1 MIFNL
6 KKQFLCHFVFCH
18 FLGQYS
24 SESWCLGV
32 FWNPQ
37 DLLLM
42 MGTRIL
48 KIEVEVELFTFTA
61 IASLGLRLASN
72 PVCKDQC
79 HCNPVWRPLLCE
91 TLNSGDIFC
100 LNPLLS
106 FQTISVS
113 RQEFTSVKLSQFEFC
128 RKLIDSVFFEVSACT
143 ILYNS
148 ECIWDQQYNK
158 GIRDFGPDILLTQG
172 NCWWSKNVYVSQF
185 AESMSKIFEKAFYS
199 SISIS

>member
-1 MIFNL
+1 MTGAAPKCELWIIAL
-6 KKQFLCHFVFCH
+6 TTSFLIWSFVFLQIANRKYNSQSIKIWYVLLFEH
-18 FLGQYS
+18 F
-24 SESWCLGV
+24 
-32 FWNPQ
+32 
-37 DLLLM
+37 
-42 MGTRIL
+42 TA
-48 KIEVEVELFTFTA
+48 TA
-61 IASLGLRLASN
+61 IALFGLRLASN

-106 FQTISVS
+106 FPKISVS

-148 ECIWDQQYNK
+148 QCIWDQQYNK
-158 GIRDFGPDILLTQG
+158 GIRDFGLDILLTQG

-185 AESMSKIFEKAFYS
+185 AESMSKIFEKAFYHFHFVV
-199 SISIS
+199 

>member
-1 MIFNL
+1 MFGG
-6 KKQFLCHFVFCH
+6 V
-18 FLGQYS
+18 
-24 SESWCLGV
+24 SESSGSPLDDGHKKYENWCRSG
-32 FWNPQ
+32 
-37 DLLLM
+37 
-42 MGTRIL
+42 L

-100 LNPLLS
+100 VNPLLS
-106 FQTISVS
+106 FQTINVS

-158 GIRDFGPDILLTQG
+158 GIRDFGLDILLTQG

-199 SISIS
+199 TISIS